1 MIIKDFCEI
10 VDYSADVDNKDKIIH
25 IEELLLQKVI
35 RQLKRNNVRCYK
47 KEGYNKD
54 GYIKEI
60 IKKPNM
66 TNGKIYELLV
76 YDWLTEAY
84 IDFGIQYPVEAKD
97 CLKKNDY
104 DADGFF
110 EEGGT
115 VFEIK
120 RFGIGSNGYNVLRKK
135 MQEYVDKDHQKY
147 TVTID
152 GNKNLD
158 TKTIEKELISQAKDL
173 SEKLIKQGKYIQGK
187 YIYEIQKYDITLIAT
202 PNTKY
207 NMSIEHSHVDYT
219 RWAQENELYFF
230 RKASQFSINKP
241 HMLICPFT
249 PQDILFD
256 TNDVSTL
263 YQAFRYLSRRM
274 FMKLINDDRLLN
286 TIDGKAKEHIPLKIV
301 AKKLSA
307 VMFIDISRD
316 STYEDC
322 RCWLYLN
329 PNADYPIPNYFVN
342 KFRLL
347 GAYVDDF
354 AYDTY

>member
-25 IEELLLQKVI
+25 IEEILLQKVI

-84 IDFGIQYPVEAKD
+84 IDFGIQYPVE
-97 CLKKNDY
+97 
-104 DADGFF
+104 
-110 EEGGT
+110 
-115 VFEIK
+115 
-120 RFGIGSNGYNVLRKK
+120 
-135 MQEYVDKDHQKY
+135 
-147 TVTID
+147 
-152 GNKNLD
+152 
-158 TKTIEKELISQAKDL
+158 AKDL